1 LIQKGEK
8 VRIYSCCS
16 RVYDSEGCS
25 HGPHVFYESKVE
37 ELHSRH
43 PFSLLAP
50 ESSSTSV
57 LDVVALDCEMI
68 YTTGGFR
75 VARVSIVDGSGK
87 EVFDQL
93 VRMDDGVHV
102 MSVLL
107 VFLPFPWILKEI
119 HRDFNTRFSGITKE
133 NYATALLPLASI
145 REALNTYLDSN
156 TILIGHALEND
167 LKTLRILHHKCID
180 TALLFP
186 HRAGAPYRRALKDV

>member
-1 LIQKGEK
+1 M
-8 VRIYSCCS
+8 
-16 RVYDSEGCS
+16 
-25 HGPHVFYESKVE
+25 E
-37 ELHSRH
+37 ELHSRY
-43 PFSLLAP
+43 PFSFLATK
-50 ESSSTSV
+50 SSSTAV

-102 MSVLL
+102 MLVLL
-107 VFLPFPWILKEI
+107 PFLLFLWILNQSL
-119 HRDFNTRFSGITKE
+119 RDFNTRFSGITKE

-145 REALNTYLDSN
+145 RETLDTYLDSN
-156 TILIGHALEND
+156 TILIGHGLDND

-186 HRAGAPYRRALKDV
+186 HRAGAPYRRALKDL

>member
-1 LIQKGEK
+1 ME
-8 VRIYSCCS
+8 
-16 RVYDSEGCS
+16 D
-25 HGPHVFYESKVE
+25 
-37 ELHSRH
+37 LHSRH
-43 PFSLLAP
+43 PFSFLAP

-75 VARVSIVDGSGK
+75 VARVSVVDGSGK

-107 VFLPFPWILKEI
+107 LFLPFLWILNRCL
-119 HRDFNTRFSGITKE
+119 RDFNTRFSGITEE
-133 NYATALLPLASI
+133 NYATALLPLTSI
-145 REALNTYLDSN
+145 RETLNTYLDSN
-156 TILIGHALEND
+156 TILIGHALDND

-186 HRAGAPYRRALKDV
+186 HRAGAPYRRALKDL

>member
-1 LIQKGEK
+1 
-8 VRIYSCCS
+8 
-16 RVYDSEGCS
+16 
-25 HGPHVFYESKVE
+25 VE

-43 PFSLLAP
+43 PFSFLAP
-50 ESSSTSV
+50 KSSSTAV

-107 VFLPFPWILKEI
+107 LFLPFLWILKPNL
-119 HRDFNTRFSGITKE
+119 RDFNTRFSGITEE

-145 REALNTYLDSN
+145 REMLNTYLDSN
-156 TILIGHALEND
+156 TILIGHALDND

-186 HRAGAPYRRALKDV
+186 HRSGAPYRRALKDL

>member
-1 LIQKGEK
+1 M
-8 VRIYSCCS
+8 
-16 RVYDSEGCS
+16 
-25 HGPHVFYESKVE
+25 E
-37 ELHSRH
+37 ELHSRY
-43 PFSLLAP
+43 PFSFLAP
-50 ESSSTSV
+50 ESSSTTV

-107 VFLPFPWILKEI
+107 LFLPFLWILKQSL
-119 HRDFNTRFSGITKE
+119 RDFNTRFSGITE
-133 NYATALLPLASI
+133 EIYATALLPLASI
-145 REALNTYLDSN
+145 RETLNTYLDSN
-156 TILIGHALEND
+156 TILIGHALDND

-186 HRAGAPYRRALKDV
+186 HRAGAPYRRALKDL

>member
-1 LIQKGEK
+1 
-8 VRIYSCCS
+8 
-16 RVYDSEGCS
+16 
-25 HGPHVFYESKVE
+25 VE

-43 PFSLLAP
+43 PFSFLAP

-107 VFLPFPWILKEI
+107 PFLPLLWILKQSL
-119 HRDFNTRFSGITKE
+119 RDFNTRFSGITEEK
-133 NYATALLPLASI
+133 YATALLPLASI
-145 REALNTYLDSN
+145 RETLNTYLDSN
-156 TILIGHALEND
+156 TILIGHALDND

-186 HRAGAPYRRALKDV
+186 HRAGAPYRRALKEL